1 MEDLI
6 PAVIGVLLV
15 VVVGVLLPLAVRDD
29 RAAQRLWER
38 ITRARGLSFRP
49 GGWFSS
55 MEATGLIDGI
65 AVRVSTVVRGDGS
78 VKRVYT
84 KVEARPGVPLPEGLC
99 LTQEDLGTALV
110 KALGGQDIPLSDTEL
125 DGRLR
130 VRGAEPALVQAVLER
145 PEARPALRIV
155 AEGEAFTCFEDGAL
169 VVETAGYALNGLD
182 ALIDTAVAGARGLEA
197 AVRAPWAEL
206 ARERGYRHEESA
218 RSATLDGRAGGM
230 SVLVRAQYASG
241 QARTTVTVQLDG
253 GLPRGLRIRA
263 GAGCSRLGDPVLDG
277 RVVVEGTSG
286 SPEPSGPALAWLRK
300 RLAASDMDLH
310 GCLLDVL
317 QTLPGATVEDGV
329 LSWSV
334 DRRLGVALPEVLDR
348 MTALGAALSEGSALS
363 EEMEAA
369 APASRDTA
377 AASRQ
382 VRGPHPATQAQAL
395 SSVSRGGGSHR
406 GGAPQRGSGAGM
418 SRPS

>member
-1 MEDLI
+1 VADFI
-6 PAVIGVLLV
+6 PVGVAVALLFVFGVLA
-15 VVVGVLLPLAVRDD
+15 PLAVRDA

-38 ITRARGLSFRP
+38 IARTRGLSFRP

-55 MEATGLIDGI
+55 MEATGSIDGI

-78 VKRVYT
+78 VNRVFT

-99 LTQEDLGTALV
+99 LTQEDLGTSLV
-110 KALGGQDIPLSDTEL
+110 KALGGQDIPLADPEL

-130 VRGAEPALVQAVLER
+130 VRGAEPALVKSLLDR
-145 PEARPALRIV
+145 PEARPALRTV
-155 AEGEAFTCFEDGAL
+155 ADGEMLTCFEDGAL
-169 VVETAGYALNGLD
+169 VVETAGYALNGMD

-206 ARERGYRHEESA
+206 ARERGYRHEETA

-230 SVLVRAQYASG
+230 SVLVRAQYTGG
-241 QARTTVTVQLDG
+241 QARTTVSVQLDG

-263 GAGCSRLGDPVLDG
+263 GAGCSRLGDPILDG

-300 RLAASDMDLH
+300 RLGAPDTDLH
-310 GCLLDVL
+310 GRLLDVL

-334 DRRLGVALPEVLDR
+334 ERRLGTELPGVLDQ
-348 MTALGAALSEGSALS
+348 MTALGAALSEPTPP
-363 EEMEAA
+363 AA
-369 APASRDTA
+369 TPPGVGR
-377 AASRQ
+377 
-382 VRGPHPATQAQAL
+382 
-395 SSVSRGGGSHR
+395 
-406 GGAPQRGSGAGM
+406 
-418 SRPS
+418 